1 MVQSSNSVE
10 TLANIGPDMGRK
22 LRSIGIETRQQF
34 LRRDPYRIYAE
45 LLVKVDPS
53 LCRCV
58 LASLVGAK
66 KGVKWH
72 LVTQEAAAQFQ
83 RKYPHH
89 EWANKC

>member
-1 MVQSSNSVE
+1 MNQLSNEVE
-10 TLANIGPDMGRK
+10 SLPNIGPAMGRK

-34 LRRDPYRIYAE
+34 LRRDPYKIYAE
-45 LLVKVDPS
+45 LLVKVDPT

-72 LVTQEAAAQFQ
+72 RVTQEAAAQFQ

-89 EWANKC
+89 EWANQC

>member
-1 MVQSSNSVE
+1 MDKSSYAVE
-10 TLANIGPDMGRK
+10 SLTNIGPVMGRA

-34 LRRDPYRIYAE
+34 LRRDPYKVYAE

-53 LCRCV
+53 LCRCA

-72 LVTQEAAAQFQ
+72 LVTQEAAAEFH
-83 RKYPHH
+83 RRYPNH
-89 EWANKC
+89 EWANRC